1 MTPAQAT
8 MLNELMSHTD
18 TDALDW
24 QPITE
29 GARRRMLHS
38 DDAGQ
43 RIQMVQWDPGFALS
57 YRDEH
62 HYDEFVY
69 ILEGDFVDQHR
80 SSGPG
85 TFIHSEPGSWHQP
98 STVNGVTFLAFISPR
113 R

>member
-8 MLNELMSHTD
+8 VLHDLMSYTD
-18 TDALDW
+18 TDAMAW
-24 QPITE
+24 EPIVQ
-29 GARRRMLHS
+29 GARRRTLHH

-43 RIQMVQWDPGFALS
+43 RILMVQWDAGFALS

-62 HYDEFVY
+62 HYDEFLY
-69 ILEGDFVDQHR
+69 ILEGDFVDQNQ

-85 TFIHSEPGSWHQP
+85 TFIHNAPGSAHQP
-98 STVNGVTFLAFISPR
+98 CTTNGVTFLAFISPR